1 LVPVLQRFGDLY
13 ELRLM
18 LDFNGAN
25 RGYCFATYATRADA
39 KRAARELN
47 DLEIR
52 SRRYIGACLSVDNC
66 RLFVGGIPRNKQ
78 KQVRTRRATVTQ
90 FRVPVHKPSGG
101 VLGVVCLSGARCR
114 LAYGPAD
121 ATTMHSLSLAS
132 VKSRFVLPFWYRL
145 TCVVP
150 VKGPLNGCVCVYFQL
165 VFATIS

>member
-101 VLGVVCLSGARCR
+101 VLGWFVCLERGAD
-114 LAYGPAD
+114 LHMAQLMP
-121 ATTMHSLSLAS
+121 
-132 VKSRFVLPFWYRL
+132 LPCTHCL
-145 TCVVP
+145 
-150 VKGPLNGCVCVYFQL
+150 LLQ
-165 VFATIS
+165 